1 MKYLPFVLI
10 LLMALGS
17 CADLE
22 KENQLSRIDDLNARL
37 DSIDGLYSE
46 SLIDTLA
53 KFKHNTWAV
62 ENRIKQHYRADTIDM
77 AFGRKMDAFKIM
89 RKNVGPM
96 SKSEVTLRTGMKEE
110 RQKLSELY
118 EDIDSGNGQRDKYDE
133 YIDFEENKVEQLE
146 SVLEEFIR
154 LRTSILETYDSL
166 YIELNAYSHSL
177 VNKEE

>member
-46 SLIDTLA
+46 SLIDTLD

-89 RKNVGPM
+89 RKNMGPM
-96 SKSEVTLRTGMKEE
+96 SKSGVTLRTGMKEE
-110 RQKLSELY
+110 R
-118 EDIDSGNGQRDKYDE
+118 
-133 YIDFEENKVEQLE
+133 
-146 SVLEEFIR
+146 
-154 LRTSILETYDSL
+154 
-166 YIELNAYSHSL
+166 
-177 VNKEE
+177 